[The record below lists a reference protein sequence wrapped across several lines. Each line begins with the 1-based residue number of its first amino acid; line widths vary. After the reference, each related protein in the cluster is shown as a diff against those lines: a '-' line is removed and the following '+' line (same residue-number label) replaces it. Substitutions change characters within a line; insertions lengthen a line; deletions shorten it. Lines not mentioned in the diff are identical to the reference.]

1 MRKDIIASAVAVLL
15 FTVVCGLVY
24 PLAVT
29 GIAQVTMPSKA
40 NGSQIKRDG
49 KVIGSKL
56 IGQDFQGRREYFQS
70 RPSATGYSAS
80 ATFFNNLGPN
90 QQDLADQLEAA
101 TKAYLALEGPDNPS
115 LKAAEVP
122 PDAVTTSASGVDPH
136 ISPDN
141 AEIQAHRVARVRGLS
156 LDRVNDLVDE
166 HTDGRGLGFMG
177 EPGVNVLTLN
187 LALDEETR

>member
-49 KVIGSKL
+49 KVIGSEL

-101 TKAYLALEGPDNPS
+101 TKAYLALEGPDNPG

>member
-49 KVIGSKL
+49 KVIGSEL

-101 TKAYLALEGPDNPS
+101 TKAYLALEGPDNPG

-166 HTDGRGLGFMG
+166 HTDGRGLGFTG

>member
-1 MRKDIIASAVAVLL
+1 MRKDIIASAVAVVL
-15 FTVVCGLVY
+15 FTVVCGLIY

-29 GIAQVTMPSKA
+29 GIAQVTMPGKA

-49 KVIGSKL
+49 RVVGSEL
-56 IGQDFQGRREYFQS
+56 IGQDFAGERRYFQS

-101 TKAYLALEGPDNPS
+101 TKGYLALEGPDNPG
-115 LKAAEVP
+115 LKAADIP

-136 ISPDN
+136 ISPEN
-141 AEIQAHRVARVRGLS
+141 ADIQARRVARARGLS
-156 LDRVNDLVDE
+156 LDRVHDLIDE
-166 HTDGRGLGFMG
+166 HTDDRGLGFTG
-177 EPGVNVLTLN
+177 EPGVNVLMLN
-187 LALDEETR
+187 LALDQESR